1 MYIDFIKFDYE
12 AFNISNYQELENRDK
27 DFYKKI
33 LSDWFNGNLNKI
45 VDRKWDID
53 DIGFVEKTSDFIKLI
68 KEAELAY
75 SMGLYTSSI
84 ALIGISSE
92 DLTRYFSFLS
102 GHEFDNLSQF
112 HRINKLFELEL
123 ISEVVKNKLHEIRTI
138 RNDCLHYN
146 QDFKTKNKEILQ
158 VDSLKVINLLKS
170 IYSLLFINDIES
182 DEVFTYDK
190 VLQQLS
196 HEVAYQNNVGDT
208 VSQDEITLKLR
219 NSFAQFTGIDMSINS
234 NYLEL
239 NSIYTINEIDLD
251 IEPKEMTLYD
261 ELRKL
266 PFIIDLNSNDI
277 ERIEKDSISEGSK
290 IVAIVSSQTNELG
303 MTAEWK
309 FKEWRKV

>member
-1 MYIDFIKFDYE
+1 MGILGDFFGYGV
-12 AFNISNYQELENRDK
+12 
-27 DFYKKI
+27 
-33 LSDWFNGNLNKI
+33 DWFNGNLNEI

-75 SMGLYTSSI
+75 SMGLFTSSI
-84 ALIGISSE
+84 ALIGISAE
-92 DLTRYFSFLS
+92 DLTRYFSSLS
-102 GHEFDNLSQF
+102 RYEREFNGLNQF
-112 HRINKLFELEL
+112 NSINKLFDLEL
-123 ISEVVKNKLHEIRTI
+123 ISEEVKNNLHEIRKI

-146 QDFKTKNKEILQ
+146 QNFKTKNKELLQ
-158 VDSLKVINLLKS
+158 IDSLKVINLLKS
-170 IYSLLFINDIES
+170 IYSLLFINDSES
-182 DEVFTYDK
+182 NEVFTYDK

-196 HEVAYQNNVGDT
+196 HEVAYQDNVGDT

-251 IEPKEMTLYD
+251 IEPKEMTVYD

-266 PFIIDLNSNDI
+266 PFIFDLNSNDI

>member
-1 MYIDFIKFDYE
+1 MYIDFVKFDYE
-12 AFNISNYQELENRDK
+12 ALNINNYQELENRDK

-33 LSDWFNGNLNKI
+33 LSDWFNGNLNEI

-112 HRINKLFELEL
+112 HRTNKLFELEL
-123 ISEVVKNKLHEIRTI
+123 INESVKDKLHEIRTI

-146 QDFKTKNKEILQ
+146 QNFKTKNKEILQ

-170 IYSLLFINDIES
+170 IYSLLFINDSES
-182 DEVFTYDK
+182 NEVFTYDK

-196 HEVAYQNNVGDT
+196 HEVAYQDNVGDT